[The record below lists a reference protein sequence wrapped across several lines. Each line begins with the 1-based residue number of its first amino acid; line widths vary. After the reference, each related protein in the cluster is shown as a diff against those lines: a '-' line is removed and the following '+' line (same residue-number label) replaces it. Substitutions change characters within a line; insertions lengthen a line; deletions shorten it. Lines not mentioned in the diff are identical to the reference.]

1 MGKVMDLPKTRF
13 QKRINE
19 LWQQAKNKNSRLT
32 QTEFSER
39 FGATRNAL
47 LGWLRGTGQPDA
59 DGFVRIACSENVSLA
74 WLLGDDRPQSEQELC
89 RDEKELLNIFRRL
102 TSEHKE
108 DLLTIAK
115 QFQSHY
121 GQIII

>member
-1 MGKVMDLPKTRF
+1 MDIPKSIF

-19 LWQQAKNKNSRLT
+19 LWQRAKNRNRKLS

-39 FGATRNAL
+39 FGVTRNAL

-59 DGFVRIACSENVSLA
+59 DGFVRVACSENVSLA
-74 WLLGDDRPQSEQELC
+74 WLLGDDRPQSEKELC
-89 RDEKELLNIFRRL
+89 RDEIELLNIFRHL
-102 TSEHKE
+102 TDEHKE

-121 GQIII
+121 AQIII

>member
-1 MGKVMDLPKTRF
+1 MGKVMDMPKSIF

-19 LWQQAKNKNSRLT
+19 LWKQAKDRNRKLS
-32 QTEFSER
+32 QTEFSEH
-39 FGATRNAL
+39 FGVTRNAL

-74 WLLGDDRPQSEQELC
+74 WLLGDDRPQSEKELC
-89 RDEKELLNIFRRL
+89 RDEIELLNIFRRL

-121 GQIII
+121 GKIVI

>member
-39 FGATRNAL
+39 FGVTRNAI

-89 RDEKELLNIFRRL
+89 QDEIELLNIYRRL

-121 GQIII
+121 GKIVI

>member
-1 MGKVMDLPKTRF
+1 MGKVMDIPKSIF

-19 LWQQAKNKNSRLT
+19 LWQRAKNRNRKLS

-39 FGATRNAL
+39 FGVTRNAL

-74 WLLGDDRPQSEQELC
+74 WLLGDDRPQSEKELS
-89 RDEKELLNIFRRL
+89 RDEIELMNIFRHL

-108 DLLTIAK
+108 DLLTIAR

-121 GQIII
+121 GQIVI